1 MLYDLNPFRHKQLLS
16 TRLTTMLILIMLAL
30 PFSASAQ
37 PNVAIEIDGVPLA
50 LDVAPVIEAGRV
62 LVPVAPLMRAL
73 GAEVQWQPENRQVII
88 EHHSDRV
95 VLTIDSAQAAFND
108 ALIQLQV
115 PARIL
120 EGRTLVPLRFVS
132 ETLQADVQWDEVNRM
147 VRVTTQ
153 EIPFQPRN
161 IPFTV
166 VNESQLAEIPGLSAW
181 VDSHRMTMGIH
192 VDRDIDSNTVFL
204 MAAGGE
210 RSTGGY
216 RMEVLSLR
224 EEASGEAVLEAELE
238 MPAPED
244 MVTQAFTYPAQLIR
258 FDADGI
264 TDITGTIRELRRGTR
279 EVTLYFMRVTDTA
292 FLTEGEPRLFQTK
305 DLTPDDL
312 LAVLLA
318 GPESADLTR
327 VIPRDARVLNVSVN
341 DGLANVSFSQE
352 ITRANV
358 GAEAEGV
365 LVNSIVWTLVQL
377 PEIDAVQILVEGEIV
392 ETLAGHITVNE
403 PLSRP

>member
-1 MLYDLNPFRHKQLLS
+1 MLYDLKPFQHKQLLS
-16 TRLTTMLILIMLAL
+16 ACLTTMLILIMLAL
-30 PFSASAQ
+30 PFSVSAQ
-37 PNVAIEIDGVPLA
+37 PSVAIEIDGEPLA
-50 LDVAPVIEAGRV
+50 MDVAPVIEAGRV

-132 ETLQADVQWDEVNRM
+132 ETLQANVRWDEVNRM

-153 EIPFQPRN
+153 EIPFQPRS

-192 VDRDIDSNTVFL
+192 VERDIDSGTVFL

-224 EEASGEAVLEAELE
+224 EEAAGEAVLEAELE

-244 MVTQAFTYPAQLIR
+244 MVTQALTYPAQLIR

-292 FLTEGEPRLFQTK
+292 FLTEGESRLFQTK

-327 VIPRDARVLNVSVN
+327 VIPRNAKVLNISVS
-341 DGLANVSFSQE
+341 DGLANVNFSRE
-352 ITRANV
+352 ITQANV

-403 PLSRP
+403 PLSRQ